1 MCTEKTPPC
10 PQPGQEHDR
19 AVVRHPSWCAGGP
32 HCGRM
37 LGEHVSLR
45 RHWRSS
51 YGVPVHV
58 GLIQSPDDEGTA
70 RVLLSLPLDVRE
82 SLPPG
87 LTDEEADRLS
97 SAELRWRLE
106 AADEWERVARG

>member
-32 HCGRM
+32 HCDVRLDLKHPGRM

-45 RHWRSS
+45 PHWRSS
-51 YGVPVHV
+51 YGVPVDV

-70 RVLLSLPLDVRE
+70 SVLLSLPLDVRE
-82 SLPPG
+82 SLPP
-87 LTDEEADRLS
+87 A
-97 SAELRWRLE
+97 
-106 AADEWERVARG
+106 RVGSW